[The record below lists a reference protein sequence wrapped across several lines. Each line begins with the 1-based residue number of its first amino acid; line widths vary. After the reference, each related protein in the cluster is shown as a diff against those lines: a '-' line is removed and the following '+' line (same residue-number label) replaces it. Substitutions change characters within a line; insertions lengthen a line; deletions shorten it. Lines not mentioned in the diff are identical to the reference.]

1 MIGCVNVANLL
12 VTRGA
17 ARGREL
23 ALRQAL
29 GASRARLVSQLLV
42 ESGALALVGGVFGI
56 GIAIL
61 GTKGILTLVPAGVIP
76 RMDEVRADATVLG
89 FALGLSVLTALVVGL
104 WPALRATSWR
114 LSGTLGRGGRGGGQA
129 THSPRVRRGLV
140 IAEVSLALVLLVASA
155 LVIQSLRNLVGVD
168 LGFRVDRV
176 VTMRLTLSPSSYVDS
191 AQSAFYRNFL
201 ARLSA
206 RPGIE
211 AAAAANTPPMSG
223 GGINTGIR
231 LIGRPLPSQQL
242 MSSVTAVTPGYFRT
256 MGMRLRGRDVAW
268 EDPEPTLVLS
278 ETAARTFWPGEDVIG
293 KRIGFGGNDNTGAA
307 IVGVVADS
315 RVRGPTRDPAP
326 MIYMSYSGASSIVRT
341 MTLVVRGAGETA
353 DVVATTKNVL
363 REIDRTLP
371 VFGVRTVRDV
381 VDQFVAQPRLNT
393 TLLGVFAGMALLLAG
408 IGIYGVVSHSVA
420 QRTQELGVRI
430 ALGAQRADIVRLV
443 LGEGAVLAVVGVLL
457 GLAAA
462 FAATPLIRS
471 WLFGIGA
478 NDPLTLAAV
487 ALTLVTI
494 ALAASYIPA
503 RRATRVDPVLAM
515 RGE

>member
-1 MIGCVNVANLL
+1 
-12 VTRGA
+12 
-17 ARGREL
+17 
-23 ALRQAL
+23 
-29 GASRARLVSQLLV
+29 
-42 ESGALALVGGVFGI
+42 
-56 GIAIL
+56 
-61 GTKGILTLVPAGVIP
+61 
-76 RMDEVRADATVLG
+76 
-89 FALGLSVLTALVVGL
+89 
-104 WPALRATSWR
+104 
-114 LSGTLGRGGRGGGQA
+114 
-129 THSPRVRRGLV
+129 
-140 IAEVSLALVLLVASA
+140 
-155 LVIQSLRNLVGVD
+155 
-168 LGFRVDRV
+168 
-176 VTMRLTLSPSSYVDS
+176 
-191 AQSAFYRNFL
+191 
-201 ARLSA
+201 
-206 RPGIE
+206 
-211 AAAAANTPPMSG
+211 
-223 GGINTGIR
+223 
-231 LIGRPLPSQQL
+231 
-242 MSSVTAVTPGYFRT
+242 
-256 MGMRLRGRDVAW
+256 
-268 EDPEPTLVLS
+268 
-278 ETAARTFWPGEDVIG
+278 
-293 KRIGFGGNDNTGAA
+293 
-307 IVGVVADS
+307 
-315 RVRGPTRDPAP
+315 